1 MTLPAARVYNPSMN
15 PAGVH
20 LRHRWTSFPAILA
33 ATASR
38 QATLLCLG
46 TLCLFLAFGC
56 SEKSREPSEAQVQAN
71 ALINET
77 FGGNSESWFAAEKFA
92 GKIRL
97 IQLRH
102 PRPSLVEQN
111 ISDTQ
116 RLNGVTVLA
125 VLSVTCEQ
133 QRTWDG
139 AWSEWHEGM
148 GGGAK
153 ELVIAMTSGLLA
165 DWCIHLE
172 KKNGVWSTH
181 NSTPFHDFQ
190 QNKSLLQ
197 SLLQKARP

>member
-1 MTLPAARVYNPSMN
+1 MN
-15 PAGVH
+15 PAVVH
-20 LRHRWTSFPAILA
+20 LLRRCTSFTAMTA
-33 ATASR
+33 AFASR
-38 QATLLCLG
+38 QAALMSLGALCL
-46 TLCLFLAFGC
+46 LLASGC
-56 SEKSREPSEAQVQAN
+56 SEKSKEPSEAQVQAN

-77 FGGNSESWFAAEKFA
+77 FVGNHESWFAAEKFA

-102 PRPSLVEQN
+102 PRPSLVEQ
-111 ISDTQ
+111 SVTDTQ

-125 VLSVTCEQ
+125 VLSLTCEQ

-139 AWSEWHEGM
+139 AWSEWKEGM

-153 ELVIAMTSGLLA
+153 GLVVAMTSGLLA
-165 DWCIHLE
+165 DWSIHLE
-172 KKNGVWSTH
+172 KKNGTWSAR

>member
-1 MTLPAARVYNPSMN
+1 MLMSLSA
-15 PAGVH
+15 
-20 LRHRWTSFPAILA
+20 
-33 ATASR
+33 
-38 QATLLCLG
+38 LCL
-46 TLCLFLAFGC
+46 LLAFGC

-71 ALINET
+71 AIINET
-77 FGGNSESWFAAEKFA
+77 FVGNSESWLAAEKFA

-97 IQLRH
+97 VQLRH

-165 DWCIHLE
+165 DWSIHLE
-172 KKNGVWSTH
+172 KKNGVWSAQNRTTIH
-181 NSTPFHDFQ
+181 NFQ
-190 QNKSLLQ
+190 QDKSLLQ
-197 SLLQKARP
+197 SLIQKARP